1 LQQENKPS
9 SICVEQRW
17 GEDMSEMLDKQKL
30 DDPVQVFGYFLD
42 LALSSDKPIK
52 EEEDDGIQSVE

>member
-1 LQQENKPS
+1 
-9 SICVEQRW
+9 
-17 GEDMSEMLDKQKL
+17 MSEMLDKQKL

-42 LALSSDKPIK
+42 LALTTVNEK